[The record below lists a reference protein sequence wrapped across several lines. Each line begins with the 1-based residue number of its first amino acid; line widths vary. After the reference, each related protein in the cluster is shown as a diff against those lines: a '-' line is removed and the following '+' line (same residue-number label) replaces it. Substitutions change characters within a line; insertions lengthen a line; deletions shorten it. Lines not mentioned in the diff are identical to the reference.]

1 MYENGIAEYFKNYI
15 FGIPMKLYD
24 NFGGFSI
31 TKAILS
37 STKLLFLRSDPQHNF

>member
-1 MYENGIAEYFKNYI
+1 MYENGIVEWFKNYI
-15 FGIPMKLYD
+15 FGIYQWNYD

-37 STKLLFLRSDPQHNF
+37 STKLLFLRGDPQHNF